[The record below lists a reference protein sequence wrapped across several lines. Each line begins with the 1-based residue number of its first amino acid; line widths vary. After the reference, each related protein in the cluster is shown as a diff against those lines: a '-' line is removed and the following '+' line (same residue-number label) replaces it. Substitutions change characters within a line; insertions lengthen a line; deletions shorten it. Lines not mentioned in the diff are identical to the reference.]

1 MTEGQLFTGIIKW
14 CGANTKTEQEAI
26 QKFQHDFAN
35 KIIAENISE
44 SEFMETFQPLVKF
57 IPDPLF
63 KQWPFEI
70 IQNKCKQATRFA
82 LNPYKVIQTEIQ
94 KDDFL
99 TPVPGT
105 LFIGSDEGPDYDLWS
120 TTDEFADVNVD
131 VKIYQKITQGLHP
144 GVPQGKF
151 GIMLET
157 LHTCKDGANMSCIT
171 ERVSVKMI
179 ARKANGSVVKKLF
192 RPLEDSVRRESAV
205 SRKNIF
211 VLSKNKDERLE
222 WTVMEVVVIID
233 RRPKCYMKA
242 ISGEKFATTVCSGP
256 TRNYLDQAQSFR

>member
-1 MTEGQLFTGIIKW
+1 
-14 CGANTKTEQEAI
+14 
-26 QKFQHDFAN
+26 
-35 KIIAENISE
+35 
-44 SEFMETFQPLVKF
+44 
-57 IPDPLF
+57 
-63 KQWPFEI
+63 
-70 IQNKCKQATRFA
+70 
-82 LNPYKVIQTEIQ
+82 
-94 KDDFL
+94 
-99 TPVPGT
+99 
-105 LFIGSDEGPDYDLWS
+105 
-120 TTDEFADVNVD
+120 
-131 VKIYQKITQGLHP
+131 
-144 GVPQGKF
+144 
-151 GIMLET
+151 
-157 LHTCKDGANMSCIT
+157 MSCIT

-222 WTVMEVVVIID
+222 WTVMEVVVIVD